1 MLHQLKLRNI
11 LHVPYSYLIRANV
24 TIYKIMQVTAEREEF
39 LRNTANKVQFIDF
52 LINTFKREKVNVIQN
67 DGDPDVNLIIP
78 MSSFY

>member
-11 LHVPYSYLIRANV
+11 LDVPYSHLIRANV

>member
-1 MLHQLKLRNI
+1 M
-11 LHVPYSYLIRANV
+11 PYSYLIRANIRANV

-52 LINTFKREKVNVIQN
+52 LINAFKREKVNVIQN